1 VVTTLGDFQSVD
13 VGGFQ
18 FNRYSAPTLEDTSDA
33 LFLSTLF
40 GCTEKVCLSRSF
52 AAFNIVD

>member
-1 VVTTLGDFQSVD
+1 VVSSLGDFQSTD

-33 LFLSTLF
+33 LFLSSLF
-40 GCTEKVCLSRSF
+40 GCNDKVCIDSVEFLALILR
-52 AAFNIVD
+52 